1 MRKKNNPILTPFVLL
16 ICVLAIGVGGLIF
29 AQNRRSAEIIDP
41 QQYSNQDDIPRVS
54 VQAAYQ
60 AMKNGEAVLVDT
72 RSKTAFT
79 SQHVSGAI
87 NLPVDQIESRLGKL
101 DPDIW
106 YLTYCT

>member
-1 MRKKNNPILTPFVLL
+1 MVPILVLL
-16 ICVLAIGVGGLIF
+16 GLLALSIGGLIL
-29 AQNRRSAEIIDP
+29 AQNLLKAENRDP
-41 QQYSNQDDIPRVS
+41 QQYTNQDDIPRVS

-87 NLPVDQIESRLGKL
+87 NLPVDQIKSRLGKL
-101 DPDIW
+101 DPGIW

>member
-1 MRKKNNPILTPFVLL
+1 MKNKNNSIMVPILVLL
-16 ICVLAIGVGGLIF
+16 GLLALSIGGLIL
-29 AQNRRSAEIIDP
+29 AQNLLKAESTDP
-41 QQYSNQDDIPRVS
+41 QQYTNQDDIPRVS

>member
-1 MRKKNNPILTPFVLL
+1 MKNKKNSIKLPLL
-16 ICVLAIGVGGLIF
+16 LFLGVLALSIGGLIL
-29 AQNRRSAEIIDP
+29 AQNLRKAEIRNP
-41 QQYSNQDDIPRVS
+41 QQYTNQDDIPRVS
-54 VQAAYQ
+54 IQEAYQ

-72 RSKTAFT
+72 RSETAFT

-87 NLPVDQIESRLGKL
+87 NLPVDQIESRLGEL